1 VAYRV
6 AIDIGG
12 TFTDLVL
19 EDLEQGRVTTT
30 KVLSTPGRLVD
41 GVVEAVRASG
51 APPERIEL
59 FVHGTTAGLN
69 ALLERRGA
77 RVALV
82 TTQGFRDSY
91 VIGRGN
97 RPRMYDLHYV
107 KPELLLDR
115 AAIFEVGERMDAAGA
130 VIEPVDAASVEAV
143 AAAIKEGG
151 YESVAVSLLHG
162 YANPAHEEEVGRL
175 LTDRLDVPVVL
186 SNRVAPEWREYE
198 RTSTTVMSAYI
209 TPIMRQYIDELSAA
223 LRAEGLKV
231 PLYITESNGGMM
243 AAAVADEKAVLTLF
257 SGPVGGVVGARAA
270 GADLGIP
277 DLITIDMG
285 GTSFDVSLVRNGEA
299 ALQSEF
305 ELQGLPV
312 LAPAV
317 EVHTIG
323 AGGGSLIRA
332 KGDRLTVGPESAGA
346 RPGPACYGRG
356 GTEPTITDANLV
368 LGRLPAEQRLAGS
381 MQLDLEAARTA
392 LATVGEQ
399 LGLEPEEV
407 AEQALQIA
415 HFAMAEAIRE
425 LTIERGLDP
434 RDFALC
440 AFGGAGGLHA
450 TALAEE
456 LDITRVLVP
465 GMPGAFSAWGMLQG
479 DVRHDSV
486 QTFYRSMDSAH
497 GDLPGV
503 VEGLQQ
509 QVVELLARDGGGSDR
524 PISFEAAA
532 DLRYVGQEYTLTL
545 PLAEHEVA
553 DLDQHASALGERFHE
568 AYHAR
573 YGHASRTE
581 PVEFV
586 TVRVAAI
593 SPLGDDRDSGG
604 NAGPAPTAT
613 GGGDPIGTGDYRQDG
628 ITSTAALL
636 RREDVAGPVAG
647 PAIVLEQTCTTVVG
661 PGWNARAIGN
671 GHLLLEKA

>member
-1 VAYRV
+1 MPYRV

-12 TFTDLVL
+12 TFTDLIL
-19 EDLEQGRVTTT
+19 EDAESGQVSTT

-41 GVVEAVRASG
+41 GVVDAVRACG
-51 APPERIEL
+51 APPSEIEL

-82 TTQGFRDSY
+82 TTRGFRDVY
-91 VIGRGN
+91 LIGRGN

-107 KPELLLDR
+107 KPQTLLDR
-115 AAIFEVGERMDAAGA
+115 AAIHEVAERVGA
-130 VIEPVDAASVEAV
+130 DGTILEPVDAASVQ
-143 AAAIKEGG
+143 AAADAIRAGG
-151 YESVAVSLLHG
+151 YDAVAVSLLHA
-162 YANPAHEEEVGRL
+162 YAQPEHEREVGDL
-175 LTDRLDVPVVL
+175 LAAQLDVPIVL
-186 SNRVAPEWREYE
+186 SHQVAPEWREYE

-209 TPIMRQYIDELSAA
+209 TPIMRQYVEELDRA
-223 LRAEGLKV
+223 LRAEGLAV

-243 AAAVADEKAVLTLF
+243 SAAIADDKAILTLF

-270 GADLGIP
+270 GEDIASR

-285 GTSFDVSLVRNGEA
+285 GTSFDVSLVRDGQA

-332 KGDRLTVGPESAGA
+332 VGGALRVGPESAGA
-346 RPGPACYGRG
+346 QPGPACYGRG

-368 LGRLPAEQRLAGS
+368 LGRLPSEQRLAGS
-381 MQLDLEAARTA
+381 MTLDLEAARTA
-392 LATVGEQ
+392 LATVGDE
-399 LGLEPEEV
+399 LGLAPEEV
-407 AEQALQIA
+407 AEQALEIA

-425 LTIERGLDP
+425 LTVERGLDP
-434 RDFALC
+434 RDFVLC

-456 LDITRVLVP
+456 LDVTRVMVP
-465 GMPGAFSAWGMLQG
+465 TMPGAFSAWGMLQG
-479 DVRHDSV
+479 DIRHDSV
-486 QTFYRSMDSAH
+486 QTFYRSLDGAAAELPSVV
-497 GDLPGV
+497 DL
-503 VEGLQQ
+503 LQDRVTQ
-509 QVVELLARDGGGSDR
+509 LLEAGEEAEREIR
-524 PISFEAAA
+524 FEAAA

-545 PLAEHEVA
+545 PLADHEVA
-553 DLDQHASALGERFHE
+553 DLAVHADGLAGRFHA
-568 AYHAR
+568 AYHER
-573 YGHASRTE
+573 YGHASPSE

-586 TVRVAAI
+586 TVRVAAVAPI
-593 SPLGDDRDSGG
+593 GGPDGAPAASPNGGPPRSKALGSGG
-604 NAGPAPTAT
+604 
-613 GGGDPIGTGDYRQDG
+613 YRQDG
-628 ITSTAALL
+628 TEAEATLY
-636 RREDVAGPVAG
+636 RREDIGDVVAG
-647 PAIVLEQTCTTVVG
+647 PAIVLEETCTTVVG
-661 PGWNARAIGN
+661 LGWTARPVPG